1 MHSERDPEFG
11 VEVHPKKMLK
21 LVKKEK
27 VPFHKWFFWVDK
39 KIKAMAKEQRAEEEM
54 LRIQRQ
60 VEAKRAQQTVATQGA
75 PTG

>member
-39 KIKAMAKEQRAEEEM
+39 KIKAMAKEQRVEEEM

-75 PTG
+75 PTV

>member
-1 MHSERDPEFG
+1 LHSERDPEFG

-75 PTG
+75 PTV